1 MRILTLNCNGLRS
14 AVRKGVLT
22 WAEAQQADVICLQE
36 TRIQDAQ
43 LTPEMHKLGML
54 EGVFHHA
61 ERPGYSGVSLHFRT
75 PPDQLQH
82 GFGWPE
88 FDTEGRFLQ
97 ADWGKLSIVSLY
109 LPSGSSG
116 EVRQDFK
123 YAVLERLKSWFRE
136 RPGINKG
143 RFNDMNK
150 KFIGLAC
157 AAALISVPAVAA
169 ELRIGYMTTLSGGGA
184 VLGKHQRAG
193 FALGAAPGAPL

>member
-54 EGVFHHA
+54 EGSFHHA

-123 YAVLERLKSWFRE
+123 YAVLGRLKSWFRE
-136 RPGINKG
+136 RIGDG
-143 RFNDMNK
+143 REYIVCGDWN
-150 KFIGLAC
+150 IA
-157 AAALISVPAVAA
+157 
-169 ELRIGYMTTLSGGGA
+169 
-184 VLGKHQRAG
+184 H
-193 FALGAAPGAPL
+193 